1 MARFNKRFVIIL
13 LTLLTLSFA
22 IGILFLLEIDIPNLN
37 GGKVFIMYAG
47 SLIKTFESTM
57 GPSFQ
62 KETGYGY
69 LGEGRGSL
77 QIANMIIDGQRRP
90 DIFISAGT
98 IPILKVIDHNPALAH
113 WLVEFASAELVIA
126 YTPNTSFFN
135 YLEKA
140 REGQL
145 PWYEVLSNEHLKF
158 GRTDPELDPKGYYII
173 ITSKLANLYYNDQ
186 KIKDRILGEDSDP
199 DQIFPEETLKTA
211 LESGQIDAI
220 AAYKHEAVARGLRYI
235 TLPQEINLGNISF
248 SNFYRQA
255 SYTLRDGN
263 TVYGE
268 PIVLSG
274 TILETSRNIGGSLA
288 FVKFLL
294 SENGQLLLKNNG
306 LIPMKARIEGD
317 FEKIPSV
324 IKSVVGDQK

>member
-1 MARFNKRFVIIL
+1 LALFNKRVVMIL
-13 LTLLTLSFA
+13 LTLLTLSLT
-22 IGILFLLEIDIPNLN
+22 IGIWFLVEIDIPKLN
-37 GGKVFIMYAG
+37 RGKVFIMYAG
-47 SLIKTFESTM
+47 SLIKTFESTV

-69 LGEGRGSL
+69 IGEGRGSL

-98 IPILKVIDHNPALAH
+98 IPILKLIDHNPAFAN
-113 WLVEFASAELVIA
+113 WIVKFASAEIVIA
-126 YTPNTSFFN
+126 YTSNTSFFN
-135 YLEKA
+135 CLEKA
-140 REGQL
+140 RKNQL
-145 PWYEVLSNEHLKF
+145 PWYEVLSNKHLRF

-173 ITSKLANLYYNDQ
+173 IASKLANLYYNDQ
-186 KIKDRILGEDSDP
+186 KIKDRILGEDRDP

-211 LESGQIDAI
+211 LESGQIDAV
-220 AAYKHEAVARGLRYI
+220 AAYKHEAVARGLPYI
-235 TLPQEINLGNISF
+235 TLPQEINLSNVSF

-255 SYTLRDGN
+255 SYTLRDGK
-263 TVYGE
+263 TIYGE
-268 PIVLSG
+268 PIFFSH
-274 TILETSRNIGGSLA
+274 TILNTSRNIDGSLA

-306 LIPMKARIEGD
+306 LNPMKARIEGD
-317 FEKIPSV
+317 FDKIPSV

>member
-1 MARFNKRFVIIL
+1 LARFNKRVLTIL
-13 LTLLTLSFA
+13 LTLLTLSLT
-22 IGILFLLEIDIPNLN
+22 IGIWFLVEIDIPKLN
-37 GGKVFIMYAG
+37 RGKVFIMYAG
-47 SLIKTFESTM
+47 SLIKTFESTV

-69 LGEGRGSL
+69 IGEGRGSL

-98 IPILKVIDHNPALAH
+98 IPILKLIDHNPALAN
-113 WLVEFASAELVIA
+113 WIVKFASAEIVIA
-126 YTPNTSFFN
+126 YTSNTSFFN
-135 YLEKA
+135 CLEKA
-140 REGQL
+140 RKNQL
-145 PWYEVLSNEHLKF
+145 PWYEVLSNEHLRF

-173 ITSKLANLYYNDQ
+173 IASKLANLYYNDQ
-186 KIKDRILGEDSDP
+186 KIKDRILGEDRDP

-235 TLPQEINLGNISF
+235 TLPQEINLSNISF

-255 SYTLRDGN
+255 SYTLRDGK

-268 PIVLSG
+268 PIFFSD
-274 TILETSRNIGGSLA
+274 TILETSRKIGGSLA

>member
-1 MARFNKRFVIIL
+1 
-13 LTLLTLSFA
+13 
-22 IGILFLLEIDIPNLN
+22 
-37 GGKVFIMYAG
+37 MYAG

-77 QIANMIIDGQRRP
+77 QIANMIIDRQRRP

-98 IPILKVIDHNPALAH
+98 IPILMVIDLNPTLAH

-126 YTPNTSFFN
+126 YTPNASFFN

-140 REGQL
+140 RRVSFHGTRFYQMKI
-145 PWYEVLSNEHLKF
+145 KF
-158 GRTDPELDPKGYYII
+158 GRTDPKLDPKGYYII
-173 ITSKLANLYYNDQ
+173 IASKLANLYYNDQ
-186 KIKDRILGEDSDP
+186 KIKDRILGEDRDP

-211 LESGQIDAI
+211 LESGQLDAI

>member
-1 MARFNKRFVIIL
+1 MIL
-13 LTLLTLSFA
+13 LTLLTLSLT
-22 IGILFLLEIDIPNLN
+22 IGIWFLVEIDIPKLN
-37 GGKVFIMYAG
+37 RGKVFIMYAG
-47 SLIKTFESTM
+47 SLIKTFESTV

-98 IPILKVIDHNPALAH
+98 IPILKLIDHNPALAS
-113 WLVEFASAELVIA
+113 WIVKFASAEIVIA

-135 YLEKA
+135 CLEKA
-140 REGQL
+140 RKNQL
-145 PWYEVLSNEHLKF
+145 PWYEVLSNEHLRF

-173 ITSKLANLYYNDQ
+173 IASKLANLYYNDQ
-186 KIKDRILGEDSDP
+186 KIKDRILGEDRDP

-211 LESGQIDAI
+211 LESGQIDAV
-220 AAYKHEAVARGLRYI
+220 AAYKHEAVARGLPYI
-235 TLPQEINLGNISF
+235 TLPQEINLSNVSF

-255 SYTLRDGN
+255 SYTLRDGK
-263 TVYGE
+263 TIYGE
-268 PIVLSG
+268 PIFLSH
-274 TILETSRNIGGSLA
+274 TILDSSRNIEGSLA

-306 LIPMKARIEGD
+306 LNPMKARIEGD
-317 FEKIPSV
+317 FEKIPSG

>member
-1 MARFNKRFVIIL
+1 
-13 LTLLTLSFA
+13 
-22 IGILFLLEIDIPNLN
+22 
-37 GGKVFIMYAG
+37 MYAG

-77 QIANMIIDGQRRP
+77 QIANMIIDRQRRP

-98 IPILKVIDHNPALAH
+98 IPILMVIDLNPTLAH

-126 YTPNTSFFN
+126 YTPNASFFN

-140 REGQL
+140 RRVSFHGTRFYQM
-145 PWYEVLSNEHLKF
+145 NIKF

-173 ITSKLANLYYNDQ
+173 IASKLANLYYNDQ
-186 KIKDRILGEDSDP
+186 KIKDRILGEDRDP

-211 LESGQIDAI
+211 LESGQLDAI
-220 AAYKHEAVARGLRYI
+220 AAYKHEAVARGLCYI
-235 TLPQEINLGNISF
+235 TLPQQIKLSNISF

-255 SYTLRDGN
+255 SYTLRDGK

-268 PIVLSG
+268 PIFFSD
-274 TILETSRNIGGSLA
+274 TILETSRKIGGSLA

-294 SENGQLLLKNNG
+294 SENGQLLKNNG
-306 LIPMKARIEGD
+306 LIPMKPRIEGD
-317 FEKIPSV
+317 FEKKPSV